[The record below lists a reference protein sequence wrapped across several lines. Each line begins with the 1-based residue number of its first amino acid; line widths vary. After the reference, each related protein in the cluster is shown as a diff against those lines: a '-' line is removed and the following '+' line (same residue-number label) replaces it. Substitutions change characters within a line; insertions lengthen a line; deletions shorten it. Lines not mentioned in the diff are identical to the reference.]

1 MPSKYKTESAS
12 VLYIVIHLLN
22 NEMAIF
28 VSCKCFL
35 YIVSISIPEN
45 IHRVLTENT
54 TQIEAEQKIEEIRF
68 EETWR

>member
-22 NEMAIF
+22 DEMA
-28 VSCKCFL
+28 KCFL

-45 IHRVLTENT
+45 IHRVLTKNT